1 MERNPEPYS
10 KEVEMINTSLRK
22 LNNLKNN
29 FVGKRI
35 AVIGDMMLDCYF
47 QGVVSRIS
55 PEAPVPVVEVDDEF
69 ARFGG
74 AMNVAYNIKTL
85 GGIPLPIGI
94 IGNDNDGKLLKKLM
108 KDVGITDSGIIID
121 SKRPTTAKTRV
132 IANNQHVVRIDK
144 EKTSPISSNTEKKI
158 LLFLKKEIKKLDA
171 IILQDYNKGVL
182 TKNLIEKIIL
192 LANENKKIVTVDP
205 KFNNFF
211 TYKNVTV
218 FKPNR
223 KETEDAFGTRIKSA
237 EEVTIAGNK
246 LLENLECKYALLTLG
261 EGGIALFEK
270 GKIERRV
277 PTKARK
283 VADVSGAGD
292 TVISTLTIALTA
304 GADIYDAAYLA
315 NYAGGLVCQEVGIVP
330 IDLNVL
336 FNAVKEELI

>member
-1 MERNPEPYS
+1 
-10 KEVEMINTSLRK
+10 MIDTTLKK
-22 LNNLKNN
+22 LNTLRNN
-29 FVGKRI
+29 FIGKRI
-35 AVIGDMMLDCYF
+35 AVVGDMMLDCYF
-47 QGVVSRIS
+47 QGYVSRIS

-85 GGIPLPIGI
+85 GGVPLPIGI

-108 KDVGITDSGIIID
+108 KDVGISDAGIVVD
-121 SKRPTTAKTRV
+121 KKRPTTAKTRV

-144 EKTSPISSNTEKKI
+144 EKTHPISANTEKNI
-158 LLFLKKEIKKLDA
+158 LLILKNEIKKLDA

-182 TKNLIEKIIL
+182 TKSLIEKVIA

-211 TYKNVTV
+211 SYQNVTV

-223 KETEDAFGTRIKSA
+223 KETEDAFGTRIKSV
-237 EEVTIAGNK
+237 EDVTGAGAK
-246 LLENLECKYALLTLG
+246 LLENLKCKYALLTLG
-261 EGGIALFEK
+261 EDGIALFEK
-270 GKIERRV
+270 GKAERRV

-292 TVISTLTIALTA
+292 TVISTLTMALTA
-304 GADIYDAAYLA
+304 SADIYDAAYLA

-336 FNAVKEELI
+336 FNAVKEELP